1 MTRQPLNI
9 NCSCRSELHIN
20 IEQVVARRKYSL
32 LLQEATGV
40 ILHGAAPKCIH
51 LEQRIRGFAVGVLWV
66 KRVDKATRLT
76 VQKMIDYRPLAYR
89 PEPHGRVEP
98 LWALRPRRSHW
109 GRFNRP
115 VSLPKCCFG
124 GRNLQLQGGRTQAK
138 GCDDEDWGNDQT

>member
-1 MTRQPLNI
+1 MARKPLDI
-9 NCSCRSELHIN
+9 NSSCRGELLVN
-20 IEQVVARRKYSL
+20 IEQVVTRRKYLL
-32 LLQEATGV
+32 LLQEANGV
-40 ILHGAAPKCIH
+40 VLHRATPKGIH
-51 LEQRIRGFAVGVLWV
+51 LEQRIRGLSIGVFWV
-66 KRVDKATRLT
+66 ERANKASRLA
-76 VQKMIDYRPLAYR
+76 VQKMIDYRPLACR
-89 PEPHGRVEP
+89 PKPHGRVEP

>member
-1 MTRQPLNI
+1 MARKPLDI
-9 NCSCRSELHIN
+9 NGSSRGELLFN
-20 IEQVVARRKYSL
+20 IEQVVTRRKYSL
-32 LLQEATGV
+32 LLQEATRV
-40 ILHGAAPKCIH
+40 ELHWAAPKRVH
-51 LEQRIRGFAVGVLWV
+51 LKEGIRGLAVGVLWV

-76 VQKMIDYRPLAYR
+76 VQNVIDYRPLACR
-89 PEPHGRVEP
+89 PKPHGRIEP